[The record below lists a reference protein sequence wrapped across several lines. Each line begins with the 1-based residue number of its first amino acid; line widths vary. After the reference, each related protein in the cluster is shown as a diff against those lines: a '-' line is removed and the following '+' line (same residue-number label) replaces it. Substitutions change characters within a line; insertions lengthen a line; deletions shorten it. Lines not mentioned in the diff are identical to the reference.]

1 MRKLV
6 QFVLMDILRNK
17 IVVLY
22 TLLLALLSWSV
33 LSIEDTSN
41 KGILTLLNIIL
52 LVVPLVSI
60 LFSTIYLYNSTEFIE
75 LMVSQPVKRAQ
86 IWLSLYLGL
95 ALSLAFAFLLSA
107 GIPLL
112 LIADWQQSLILLISG
127 LLITLVFVSLAFL
140 ASILSRDK
148 AKGIGVAIMM
158 WLYFAIM
165 FDGLILF
172 LSFQLSDYPIEKP
185 MAIFCA
191 TNPIDLAR
199 IFNLIQLETSAMLG
213 YTGAIFKDYFGT
225 TWGYIAS
232 LLILFAWILIPL
244 FWSLKKFKT
253 KDL

>member
-1 MRKLV
+1 
-6 QFVLMDILRNK
+6 
-17 IVVLY
+17 
-22 TLLLALLSWSV
+22 
-33 LSIEDTSN
+33 
-41 KGILTLLNIIL
+41 
-52 LVVPLVSI
+52 
-60 LFSTIYLYNSTEFIE
+60 
-75 LMVSQPVKRAQ
+75 
-86 IWLSLYLGL
+86 LGL
-95 ALSLAFAFLLSA
+95 ALSLSFAFLLSA

-112 LIADWQQSLILLISG
+112 LIADWQQSIILLISG

-165 FDGLILF
+165 FDGSILF

-185 MAIFCA
+185 MAIFSA

>member
-22 TLLLALLSWSV
+22 TFLLALLSWSV

-52 LVVPLVSI
+52 LVVPLVPI

-112 LIADWQQSLILLISG
+112 LIADWQQSIILLISG